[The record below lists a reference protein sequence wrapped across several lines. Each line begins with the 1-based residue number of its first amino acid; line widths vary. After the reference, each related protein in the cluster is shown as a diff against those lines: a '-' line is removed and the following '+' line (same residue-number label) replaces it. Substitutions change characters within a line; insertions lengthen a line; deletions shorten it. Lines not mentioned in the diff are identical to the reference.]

1 MVVKTHLEI
10 DRRSLALARAVAAV
24 IDGDRTREGLKK
36 ARENCSRWY
45 REDRSPAIA
54 EWIGILKQDWPR
66 IRRILLD
73 EGEEG
78 QRLRQSSPFCG
89 ILSPRERWAIYKRFQ
104 HESKAA

>member
-1 MVVKTHLEI
+1 MRTHQEI
-10 DRRSLALARAVAAV
+10 DRRSLALVRAIVAA
-24 IDGDRTREGLKK
+24 IDSDSERKGLEK

-45 REDRSPAIA
+45 RDDRSPAIA

-66 IRRILLD
+66 IRKVLLD

-78 QRLRQSSPFCG
+78 RRLRQSSPFCG

-104 HESKAA
+104 PQSKAA